1 MQRLKTRAQFQ
12 AVMAAGVCARTP
24 HFVLHCLA
32 LEGAAAAAAAS
43 SQDTSGPGN
52 TPQALF
58 VVGSRRRAAP
68 DGQEPT
74 AAQSGDR
81 AGDVPPGIWVGP
93 LVPKRWARRSVTRHL
108 LRRQVYAV
116 AAEFADRL
124 PAPVAYVVRLRA
136 EFDRK
141 HFVSASSE
149 PLRRA
154 IRAELQRLFGHA
166 ARMTQPADAAV
177 QQREAT
183 P

>member
-1 MQRLKTRAQFQ
+1 M
-12 AVMAAGVCARTP
+12 
-24 HFVLHCLA
+24 
-32 LEGAAAAAAAS
+32 
-43 SQDTSGPGN
+43 
-52 TPQALF
+52 
-58 VVGSRRRAAP
+58 
-68 DGQEPT
+68 
-74 AAQSGDR
+74 
-81 AGDVPPGIWVGP
+81 P
-93 LVPKRWARRSVTRHL
+93 LVPVSRRPFTALVAICCTAR
-108 LRRQVYAV
+108 YAV

-124 PAPVAYVVRLRA
+124 PAPAAYVVRLRA